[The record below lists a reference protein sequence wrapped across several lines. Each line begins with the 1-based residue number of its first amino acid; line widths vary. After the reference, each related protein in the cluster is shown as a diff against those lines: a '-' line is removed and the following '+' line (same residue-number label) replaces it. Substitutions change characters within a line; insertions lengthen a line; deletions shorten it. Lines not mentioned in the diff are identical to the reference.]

1 MPDKSGSNRIGW
13 NQRGPT
19 DKDILADAIEISE
32 IMDPN
37 SRYWMNRTYQTR
49 DMLVDCMGEKEFE
62 EWAERMFP
70 GIEIDSVSWSDIHS
84 AYDGKFQRIQA
95 EIAMVDDHDQQEDP
109 RHIKT
114 NGVY

>member
-19 DKDILADAIEISE
+19 VRDQLKNALHQSGIANPDSDYWETRAFKSKDFLC
-32 IMDPN
+32 
-37 SRYWMNRTYQTR
+37 Q
-49 DMLVDCMGEKEFE
+49 CMGNKEFE

-70 GIEIDSVSWSDIHS
+70 GDTIDQATWKEIHE
-84 AYDGKFQRIQA
+84 AYDMKFQRIQA
-95 EIAMVDDHDQQEDP
+95 EIAMVDDHDRKEDP
-109 RHIKT
+109 KHIKT